1 MNGLK
6 RCILSGE
13 VSMGI
18 AWGGIR
24 WMMHALVWTMP
35 CMARI
40 PFVPVMGYRLPAY
53 WNAPFEGKIDPFLI
67 RRFDPCHDPYTWTAR
82 PPCCRVSSVDA
93 YAGTT
98 TPPPKDMG
106 TRTHP
111 CVTDVVCQKPFYK
124 DKNNVCNR
132 DYRCAIGDD
141 VTWDADNDR
150 YVCTDAAMQRWDQ
163 MRSDQN
169 YTSLEKMYCT

>member
-1 MNGLK
+1 MHWYGPCRAWRAFPLFLLWGIVCLRIGMHLLK
-6 RCILSGE
+6 AKLT
-13 VSMGI
+13 
-18 AWGGIR
+18 
-24 WMMHALVWTMP
+24 L
-35 CMARI
+35 
-40 PFVPVMGYRLPAY
+40 
-53 WNAPFEGKIDPFLI
+53 FLI

-111 CVTDVVCQKPFYK
+111 CATDVVCQKPFYK

-150 YVCTDAAMQRWDQ
+150 YVCTDAAMQRFDQ
-163 MRSDQN
+163 MRPEQN
-169 YTSLEKMYCT
+169 YTPLEKMYCT